1 MRPKRLNNAAGLVT
15 APSRSFCF
23 FISAQARGFA
33 ALMICAGFVWS
44 CAPRL
49 DEDRVHLSPTTFDAL
64 PGWFDDDPRGA
75 LVALS
80 RSCTRHIARP
90 PPRLI
95 GPRGIAGRAADWAGA
110 CTALAKLNPDQ
121 LTPAHARA
129 FIERHFQP
137 FAVTG
142 AMGEEG
148 LFTGYYEAAARGAR
162 QRSARYNVPIYRRPD
177 DLVSVDLSIFSE
189 EFRGRTIAGRVRGG
203 RLEPYADRRRIARG
217 GLKNR
222 ALEILWLDDPVD
234 AFFMEIQGSGRVN
247 MDDGSVVRVGFAAKN
262 GHPYTAIGRVLV
274 EMGAMDLNHVSM
286 QSIRAWLAAHPA
298 KARAVMEQNKSY
310 VFFRELTGDGPI
322 GAEGVALTPGRS
334 LAIDRKFLPLGV
346 PFFLSADDSAG
357 GLAPV
362 RSLVVAQDTGGAI
375 RGPVRG
381 DLFLG
386 WGESAAARA
395 GRMKM
400 RGRYWILLPRGK
412 SSTGPQT

>member
-1 MRPKRLNNAAGLVT
+1 M
-15 APSRSFCF
+15 
-23 FISAQARGFA
+23 RGFA
-33 ALMICAGFVWS
+33 ALVTCAVLAWS

-49 DEDRVHLSPTTFDAL
+49 DEDRVHLSPATFNAL
-64 PGWFDDDPRGA
+64 PGWFEDDPRGA
-75 LVALS
+75 LSALN
-80 RSCTRHIARP
+80 RSCIRRLERP
-90 PPRLI
+90 PTRLI
-95 GPRGIAGRAADWAGA
+95 GPHGIAGRAADWAEV
-110 CTALAKLNPDQ
+110 CLSLAKLNPGQ
-121 LTPAHARA
+121 MAPSSARVY
-129 FIERHFQP
+129 IEQHFQP
-137 FAVTG
+137 FAVNDALG
-142 AMGEEG
+142 DEG

-177 DLVSVDLSIFSE
+177 DLVSVDLGIFSK

-203 RLEPYADRRRIARG
+203 RLVPYADRRRIARG
-217 GLKNR
+217 DLKNR

-234 AFFMEIQGSGRVN
+234 AFFMEIQGSGRVKL
-247 MDDGSVVRVGFAAKN
+247 DDGSVVRIGFAAKN

-274 EMGAMDLNHVSM
+274 EMGVMDLGQVSM

-322 GAEGVALTPGRS
+322 GAEGVALTAGRS
-334 LAIDRKFLPLGV
+334 LAVDRKFLPLGV

-357 GLAPV
+357 ALAPV
-362 RSLVVAQDTGGAI
+362 RALVVAQDTGGAI

-386 WGESAAARA
+386 WGEKAAAQA

-400 RGRYWILLPRGK
+400 RGRYWILLPRGRA
-412 SSTGPQT
+412 SSAPRT